1 MSTEDRKIQLGVS
14 VDTTEAEQGF
24 AKISA
29 GGRNMAQQVGQAGQ
43 QAAHG
48 IDAIGTAAEGPAAKV
63 DRATSRIVASIQR
76 ATAAAES
83 AGKSGSAFYE
93 SLANQRG
100 ANLDV
105 LKPYLAQLDAVTQ
118 KQMDAK
124 IAMAQGTASL
134 NSMGMSAQAT
144 AAAMR
149 NVPAQFTDIVT
160 SLQAGQAPMTVL
172 LQQGGQ
178 LKDMFGGIGNASKA
192 LGSYVVG
199 LINPF
204 TLLAAGVG
212 AVGYAYYKGS
222 QESDAYNKALIL
234 SGNIAGTT
242 SGQLG
247 AMAASI
253 SKVTGTQSAAAA
265 ALAEMAQASGVGR
278 DNLESFTRAAIKFES
293 TTGTAVSETVKQ
305 FNELAKSPLDA
316 SLKLNDTYN
325 YLTASVYRQIK
336 ALDEQGKTTE
346 AANLAQKAFAD
357 TLDTRSAQMVGQIGT
372 IEAAW
377 KGVWNVIKGAGDT
390 MLNIGRV
397 QTPAMQLAEVG
408 GQIAAARGQDKNRP
422 FSMPWDTSLT
432 DLLAKQANLQE
443 MIRLEQRG
451 AEAASERAKQTAAA
465 AEWDKTGTKYLSDKV
480 KLEQDIASA
489 RNLGV
494 AAGESQAKIE
504 ERIKA
509 IRESYAKKGGGAKG
523 KEGDPFAADR
533 EYAKE
538 YAKAWEDF
546 TKIGAAA
553 AGKTDELSKAQ
564 ERLVEYLKSPA
575 YANHSAA
582 MREIVLQSA
591 YGAIASEQLA
601 AEKKK
606 EAAAMKESA
615 DAAYA
620 NSDAIYKTMA
630 STEDKLRTQIQ
641 ENETIGMTA
650 VQIAQLVTARDLEA
664 AAALDAKAAIYE
676 QANARE
682 EDIDNI
688 KRTADALRKLAAAR
702 VEGAVKKQE
711 QADWMSFFTSID
723 NAAHQVWTNVLQGG
737 QDIWSKLRNTAKT
750 MFFDWLYQMTLKKWI
765 FSIGATVSGSGAM
778 AQAAGGEG
786 GGLGGAISAGKSIY
800 NAVTGPGNWFSDF
813 GGNLAGSVSDFGTTL
828 VDKGFT
834 TFGTQLE
841 SFGLNLGSVSG
852 SINTFADGLGYVNSI
867 MLASKGQ
874 WGAAAGSAIGTY
886 FGGPI
891 GAAIGTKIGSWV
903 DKLTGNT
910 GTRPSIEGGYA
921 SAGTV
926 GSANGKTYV
935 DGVYGGKLDGAAQTI
950 VSDIGAYYTGIV
962 KSAHKSA
969 GNLTAQSF
977 IGMDGNGG
985 SKGSQNALGL
995 DAQLNGKWL
1004 YNRWTANGGSLGAGT
1019 TDGEMSDAVKLSS
1032 SQVVIEALKATDMGP
1047 ALNAYLATVTT
1058 QGKTL
1063 AQVTAVLGDVTNFTA
1078 FSNAVKSLPFDYLKT
1093 ASVEASKALIAAAGG
1108 LDKLG
1113 EDIGTY
1119 FELFGTEAEKK
1130 AALVGNLSSSF
1141 ADLGITMPQTT
1152 GSMREWYKSEVARL
1166 GAMDLSVEANAKAYD
1181 SILKLAGGVDQ
1192 LTKAEEQAAAT
1203 KKSWQD
1209 QLDLLTGKTTQ
1220 DDINLARDLASTS
1233 DESTKAIIRQI
1244 YAERARQKALS
1255 DSTAAL
1261 EKAKADALNA
1271 AKSAFDRAVSAER
1284 TRLDGLVDLRATALQ
1299 SIQGVFDLLVTSTR
1313 DLYAQVNSTAAMGAA
1328 EGRAY
1333 ITTALA
1339 LSKAGGTVP
1348 DQATLSTAIAA
1359 AKSGLDSAQ
1368 YTSQFEADR
1377 QRLIMAGELSQLQA
1391 STGVQ
1396 LTVAEQQ
1403 LQAAK
1408 DQVTELEKSVKYV
1421 QDLIDA
1427 TNGVDTSVKSVGTAI
1442 ADLVKLLTPSVA
1454 PDTGRSTGTASK
1466 ASTGSPFVTG
1476 AGGEG
1481 GTNAYGYGSGYVLGN
1496 SVNGKTQPF
1505 DLQAYYEANANDPA
1519 ALKAKFDAL
1528 GITNGEAA
1536 TAFGIDQQ
1544 YVDEYFRRA
1553 GIPRLAVGTNYVPQD
1568 MLAVIH
1574 QGEAVVPRAYNPALA
1589 APAAS
1594 ATNAA
1599 LMEAVRSMAA
1609 ELAEIKA
1616 NTANTADST
1625 SRSTKVWE
1633 GAAQGSLA
1641 ITTTTS

>member
-29 GGRNMAQQVGQAGQ
+29 GGHNMAQKVGQAGQ
-43 QAAHG
+43 EAARG
-48 IDAIGTAAEGPAAKV
+48 IDGIGASADGPAIKI
-63 DRATSRIVASIQR
+63 DRATSRIVASVQR
-76 ATAAAES
+76 ATAAAEA

-93 SLANQRG
+93 SLAAQRG

-105 LKPYLAQLDAVTQ
+105 LRPYLTQLDEVT
-118 KQMDAK
+118 AK
-124 IAMAQGTASL
+124 SAAARIAMAQGTETMST
-134 NSMGMSAQAT
+134 MGMSAKAT

-149 NVPAQFTDIVT
+149 GVPAQFTDIVV
-160 SLQAGQAPMTVL
+160 SLQGGQKPMTVL

-178 LKDMFGGIGNASKA
+178 LKELFGGIGNASKA

-316 SLKLNDTYN
+316 SLKLNETYN

-336 ALDEQGKTTE
+336 ALDDQGKATE
-346 AANLAQKAFAD
+346 AADLAQKTFAN
-357 TLDTRSAQMVGQIGT
+357 TLETRSAQMVGNIGT
-372 IEAAW
+372 IETAW
-377 KGVWNVIKGAGDT
+377 RELTKVIKGAGDT

-408 GQIAAARGQDKNRP
+408 AQIAAARGQDKNRP

-533 EYAKE
+533 EFAKE
-538 YAKAWEDF
+538 YAKTWEDF
-546 TKIGAAA
+546 AKIGDEA
-553 AGKTDELSKAQ
+553 AGKTDNLSKAQ
-564 ERLVEYLKSPA
+564 EHLLEYLKSPA
-575 YANHSAA
+575 YANHTAA
-582 MREIVLQSA
+582 MREIVLQAA
-591 YGAIASEQLA
+591 YGAISSEKLA

-834 TFGTQLE
+834 TIGTQIE
-841 SFGLNLGSVSG
+841 GFGLDLGSVSG
-852 SINTFADGLGYVNSI
+852 DINTFGAGLGYLNAV
-867 MLASKGQ
+867 MAASKGE
-874 WGAAAGSAIGTY
+874 WGTAVGSAIGTS
-886 FGGPI
+886 FGPI
-891 GAAIGTKIGSWV
+891 GAAIGSAIGGWV
-903 DKLTGNT
+903 DKASGD
-910 GTRPSIEGGYA
+910 GTKPSVEGGYA
-921 SAGTV
+921 SAGTL

-1152 GSMREWYKSEVARL
+1152 GSMREWYKSEVDRL
-1166 GAMDLSVEANAKAYD
+1166 GAMDSSVEANAKAYD

-1359 AKSGLDSAQ
+1359 AKSGLDAAQ

-1625 SRSTKVWE
+1625 SRSNRLWE
-1633 GAAQGSLA
+1633 GAARGDLA
-1641 ITTTTS
+1641 IATTTS

>member
-278 DNLESFTRAAIKFES
+278 DNLESFTSSAIKFEKA
-293 TTGTAVSETVKQ
+293 TGTAVSETVKQ
-305 FNELAKSPLDA
+305 FGELAKAPLEA
-316 SLKLNDTYN
+316 SLKLNEVYN
-325 YLTASVYRQIK
+325 YLTASVYKQIK
-336 ALDEQGKTTE
+336 ALEDQGKTTE
-346 AANLAQKAFAD
+346 AADLAQKALSD
-357 TLDTRSAQMVGQIGT
+357 TLDTRSKQMVQNLGYVERGWKAVKDSILGVGDAIAGIGRPEDQAANLRKQLDDRQT
-372 IEAAW
+372 RGPTNELTRGAWERGNEAL
-377 KGVWNVIKGAGDT
+377 KTQLSYLQEQERQLRKGA
-390 MLNIGRV
+390 
-397 QTPAMQLAEVG
+397 
-408 GQIAAARGQDKNRP
+408 
-422 FSMPWDTSLT
+422 
-432 DLLAKQANLQE
+432 DLRA
-443 MIRLEQRG
+443 
-451 AEAASERAKQTAAA
+451 AEAAQVKALV
-465 AEWDKTGTKYLSDKV
+465 EWDKTGVKYLSDKV
-480 KLEQDIASA
+480 KMEQDINAA
-489 RNLGV
+489 KNLGV

-504 ERIKA
+504 ERIKS
-509 IRESYAKKGGGAKG
+509 IRDSYAKKGGAKS

>member
-1 MSTEDRKIQLGVS
+1 
-14 VDTTEAEQGF
+14 
-24 AKISA
+24 
-29 GGRNMAQQVGQAGQ
+29 
-43 QAAHG
+43 
-48 IDAIGTAAEGPAAKV
+48 
-63 DRATSRIVASIQR
+63 
-76 ATAAAES
+76 
-83 AGKSGSAFYE
+83 
-93 SLANQRG
+93 
-100 ANLDV
+100 
-105 LKPYLAQLDAVTQ
+105 
-118 KQMDAK
+118 
-124 IAMAQGTASL
+124 
-134 NSMGMSAQAT
+134 
-144 AAAMR
+144 
-149 NVPAQFTDIVT
+149 
-160 SLQAGQAPMTVL
+160 
-172 LQQGGQ
+172 
-178 LKDMFGGIGNASKA
+178 
-192 LGSYVVG
+192 
-199 LINPF
+199 
-204 TLLAAGVG
+204 
-212 AVGYAYYKGS
+212 
-222 QESDAYNKALIL
+222 
-234 SGNIAGTT
+234 
-242 SGQLG
+242 
-247 AMAASI
+247 
-253 SKVTGTQSAAAA
+253 
-265 ALAEMAQASGVGR
+265 
-278 DNLESFTRAAIKFES
+278 
-293 TTGTAVSETVKQ
+293 
-305 FNELAKSPLDA
+305 
-316 SLKLNDTYN
+316 
-325 YLTASVYRQIK
+325 
-336 ALDEQGKTTE
+336 
-346 AANLAQKAFAD
+346 
-357 TLDTRSAQMVGQIGT
+357 
-372 IEAAW
+372 
-377 KGVWNVIKGAGDT
+377 
-390 MLNIGRV
+390 
-397 QTPAMQLAEVG
+397 
-408 GQIAAARGQDKNRP
+408 
-422 FSMPWDTSLT
+422 
-432 DLLAKQANLQE
+432 
-443 MIRLEQRG
+443 
-451 AEAASERAKQTAAA
+451 
-465 AEWDKTGTKYLSDKV
+465 
-480 KLEQDIASA
+480 
-489 RNLGV
+489 
-494 AAGESQAKIE
+494 
-504 ERIKA
+504 
-509 IRESYAKKGGGAKG
+509 
-523 KEGDPFAADR
+523 
-533 EYAKE
+533 
-538 YAKAWEDF
+538 
-546 TKIGAAA
+546 
-553 AGKTDELSKAQ
+553 
-564 ERLVEYLKSPA
+564 
-575 YANHSAA
+575 
-582 MREIVLQSA
+582 
-591 YGAIASEQLA
+591 
-601 AEKKK
+601 
-606 EAAAMKESA
+606 
-615 DAAYA
+615 
-620 NSDAIYKTMA
+620 
-630 STEDKLRTQIQ
+630 
-641 ENETIGMTA
+641 
-650 VQIAQLVTARDLEA
+650 
-664 AAALDAKAAIYE
+664 
-676 QANARE
+676 
-682 EDIDNI
+682 
-688 KRTADALRKLAAAR
+688 
-702 VEGAVKKQE
+702 
-711 QADWMSFFTSID
+711 
-723 NAAHQVWTNVLQGG
+723 
-737 QDIWSKLRNTAKT
+737 
-750 MFFDWLYQMTLKKWI
+750 
-765 FSIGATVSGSGAM
+765 
-778 AQAAGGEG
+778 
-786 GGLGGAISAGKSIY
+786 
-800 NAVTGPGNWFSDF
+800 
-813 GGNLAGSVSDFGTTL
+813 
-828 VDKGFT
+828 
-834 TFGTQLE
+834 
-841 SFGLNLGSVSG
+841 
-852 SINTFADGLGYVNSI
+852 
-867 MLASKGQ
+867 
-874 WGAAAGSAIGTY
+874 
-886 FGGPI
+886 
-891 GAAIGTKIGSWV
+891 
-903 DKLTGNT
+903 
-910 GTRPSIEGGYA
+910 
-921 SAGTV
+921 
-926 GSANGKTYV
+926 
-935 DGVYGGKLDGAAQTI
+935 
-950 VSDIGAYYTGIV
+950 
-962 KSAHKSA
+962 
-969 GNLTAQSF
+969 
-977 IGMDGNGG
+977 
-985 SKGSQNALGL
+985 
-995 DAQLNGKWL
+995 
-1004 YNRWTANGGSLGAGT
+1004 
-1019 TDGEMSDAVKLSS
+1019 MSDAVKLSS
-1032 SQVVIEALKATDMGP
+1032 SQVVIEALKVTDMGP

-1359 AKSGLDSAQ
+1359 AKSGLDAAQ

-1625 SRSTKVWE
+1625 SRSNRLWE
-1633 GAAQGSLA
+1633 GAARGDLA
-1641 ITTTTS
+1641 IATTTS